1 MQVNKAFH
9 FLEEPKM
16 QTNSTGQRA
25 QRELQ
30 TTPQTVQG
38 LDSLD
43 LSSILSLAS
52 VPANDCLDDRGV
64 GTR

>member
-1 MQVNKAFH
+1 
-9 FLEEPKM
+9 M

-25 QRELQ
+25 RRQPQ

-38 LDSLD
+38 LDNLD
-43 LSSILSLAS
+43 LSSTSSLAS
-52 VPANDCLDDRGV
+52 VPIKDCLDDRGV